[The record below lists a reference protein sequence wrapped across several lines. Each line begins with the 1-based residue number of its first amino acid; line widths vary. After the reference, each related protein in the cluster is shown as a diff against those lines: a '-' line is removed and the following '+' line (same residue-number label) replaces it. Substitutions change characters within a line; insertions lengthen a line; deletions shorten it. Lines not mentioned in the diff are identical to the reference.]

1 MIIQPKLTKKEI
13 IKRIQDS
20 TDSNVFIYEPV
31 SINSL
36 QELITVIKK
45 LISFNTYLS
54 IIVIK
59 NK

>member
-1 MIIQPKLTKKEI
+1 MIIQPKMTKKDI

-20 TDSNVFIYEPV
+20 TESNVFIYEPIIT
-31 SINSL
+31 SSL
-36 QELITVIKK
+36 QELLTVLKK
-45 LISFNTYLS
+45 LFSFNTYLT

>member
-20 TDSNVFIYEPV
+20 TDSNVFIYEPI

-36 QELITVIKK
+36 QALTTVIKK

>member
-20 TDSNVFIYEPV
+20 TDSNVFIYEPI